1 MNNTKTFFEQKIT
14 TMNFVL
20 ALLVMF
26 IHSENTSLYGSTL
39 SLASCIE
46 KFISITLGDLAV
58 PLFYMISSYLFY
70 RNYDSSQISKK
81 YQRRIKSILI
91 PYFVWNVLYL
101 ILFCVIT
108 RSSYLLTLMTTEIFS
123 LSWKLLFDS
132 IPFHKFN
139 MVFWFMQQLIYFI
152 ILSPLVY
159 GLTKKKI
166 FPFLSIA
173 LIFLGAYIPSFPN
186 NTYGIRIDM
195 LTYWILGC
203 YFATHKTILFEKK
216 NSSPFSLVCFT
227 VLIITRYVSSYY
239 MNDITF
245 YNIVMSILLFI
256 NVPLFWFSIN
266 WVPSSYLPWWTRI
279 TFFIYASHPLLV
291 DGLKKVNAAFLP
303 HTSLWMLINYFL
315 LYL

>member
-132 IPFHKFN
+132 ILFHKFN

-256 NVPLFWFSIN
+256 NVPLLKMSYFSYDIG
-266 WVPSSYLPWWTRI
+266 
-279 TFFIYASHPLLV
+279 A
-291 DGLKKVNAAFLP
+291 
-303 HTSLWMLINYFL
+303 
-315 LYL
+315 

>member
-123 LSWKLLFDS
+123 LSWKLLFD
-132 IPFHKFN
+132 
-139 MVFWFMQQLIYFI
+139 
-152 ILSPLVY
+152 
-159 GLTKKKI
+159 
-166 FPFLSIA
+166 
-173 LIFLGAYIPSFPN
+173 
-186 NTYGIRIDM
+186 
-195 LTYWILGC
+195 C
-203 YFATHKTILFEKK
+203 
-216 NSSPFSLVCFT
+216 
-227 VLIITRYVSSYY
+227 
-239 MNDITF
+239 
-245 YNIVMSILLFI
+245 
-256 NVPLFWFSIN
+256 
-266 WVPSSYLPWWTRI
+266 
-279 TFFIYASHPLLV
+279 
-291 DGLKKVNAAFLP
+291 
-303 HTSLWMLINYFL
+303 
-315 LYL
+315 